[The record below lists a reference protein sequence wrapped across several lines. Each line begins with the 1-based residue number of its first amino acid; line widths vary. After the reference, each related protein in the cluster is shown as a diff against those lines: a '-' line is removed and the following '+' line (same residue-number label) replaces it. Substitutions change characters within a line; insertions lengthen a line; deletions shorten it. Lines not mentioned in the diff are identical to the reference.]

1 MLYILR
7 LLKSKKKSKSWPSLL
22 EDWKGHFNLI
32 REGGGGHLLEKKH
45 VRGRE
50 ILIYGAHPV
59 PEGSRRR
66 SFPRPLRSAGYVAPQ
81 LDLPLPSMSVGCL
94 VISLKVTTKNLTSS
108 LSSHASLASSN
119 LVLALCSNVV
129 RIFVD
134 LLGQFL

>member
-32 REGGGGHLLEKKH
+32 REGEGVTCGKKH
-45 VRGRE
+45 VRGGE
-50 ILIYGAHPV
+50 ILIYGTHPV
-59 PEGSRRR
+59 PAGSRRR
-66 SFPRPLRSAGYVAPQ
+66 SFPRPLRAAGYVAPQ
-81 LDLPLPSMSVGCL
+81 LDLLLPSMSVGCL